1 MKNKYKYFSP
11 ISDVDFKKLFASE
24 QNDALRI
31 QLLNS
36 IITDGSPVV
45 SAELLDPVHVAGV
58 ETTAVFDLY
67 CQREDG
73 SRIIVEMQRAVS
85 RVFLNRALAYSSLA
99 FLDQW
104 KAGWKYEIE
113 RVYFIGILDGIIFPD
128 SPDRPFTTIM
138 LMSVDEPHFI
148 ANEKYL
154 QIFVELPK
162 LASVMPERMT
172 DGELFLNA
180 MRNISTWDERPTAY
194 QDKKLDLL
202 FSESIY
208 GGLTDEERV
217 QHDKQMTTEYEYLD
231 GIRVEKERSR
241 QEGYAEGKAEGEAK
255 GRAEGLAEGRAEGL
269 NEGIHSTRLEIAT
282 KLKAAGMDPAAIS
295 EITGLSAEAV
305 AAL

>member
-1 MKNKYKYFSP
+1 MKNRYKYFSP
-11 ISDVDFKKLFASE
+11 ISDVGFKKLFASK
-24 QNDALRI
+24 QSDALRI

-45 SAELLDPVHVAGV
+45 SAELLDPVHVIGV
-58 ETTAVFDLY
+58 ETTATFDLY

-73 SRIIVEMQRAVS
+73 SRIIVEMQRATS
-85 RVFLNRALAYSSLA
+85 SAFLNRALAYSSLA

-104 KAGWKYEIE
+104 KTGWKYEVE
-113 RVYFIGILDGIIFPD
+113 RVYFIGILDCIIFHD

-162 LASVMPERMT
+162 LATVMPERMT
-172 DGELFLNA
+172 PGELFLNA
-180 MRNISTWDERPTAY
+180 MRNLSTWDERPPAY

-202 FSESIY
+202 FAESVY
-208 GGLTDEERV
+208 GGLTDEERAK
-217 QHDKQMTTEYEYLD
+217 HDQQMTTEYEYLD

-241 QEGYAEGKAEGEAK
+241 KEGFAEGKAT
-255 GRAEGLAEGRAEGL
+255 GLAEGRAKGLVEGREEGI
-269 NEGIHSTRLEIAT
+269 NEGSKSARLEIAT
-282 KLKAAGMDPAAIS
+282 KMKTAGMDPAAIS
-295 EITGLSAEAV
+295 DYTGIPTEAV
-305 AAL
+305 ASL

>member
-1 MKNKYKYFSP
+1 
-11 ISDVDFKKLFASE
+11 
-24 QNDALRI
+24 
-31 QLLNS
+31 
-36 IITDGSPVV
+36 
-45 SAELLDPVHVAGV
+45 
-58 ETTAVFDLY
+58 
-67 CQREDG
+67 
-73 SRIIVEMQRAVS
+73 
-85 RVFLNRALAYSSLA
+85 
-99 FLDQW
+99 
-104 KAGWKYEIE
+104 
-113 RVYFIGILDGIIFPD
+113 
-128 SPDRPFTTIM
+128 M

-180 MRNISTWDERPTAY
+180 MRNISTWDERPPAY

-208 GGLTDEERV
+208 GGLTEEERV

-241 QEGYAEGKAEGEAK
+241 PEGYAEGKAEGKAEGEAK
-255 GRAEGLAEGRAEGL
+255 GRAEGMS
-269 NEGIHSTRLEIAT
+269 EGIHSTRLEIAS